1 MNAQSKTV
9 MDQLFALDMLQPS
22 LESIFE
28 YLKTIHAQCQAS
40 GEECLAVEDFFKPED
55 LEFWTQIY
63 GKRPADVKIAPYAD
77 GLHIKQLLFSALVPF
92 TCGITGSQVKTFK
105 DRVLRAEWIMN
116 NWLRENNPSQEES
129 NARRKRLNKAA
140 QERFKLRKEA
150 EGKSSVELTPK
161 QRHAIAVKTAYD
173 EFRAACAE
181 RQKAVTYWGQVVAEK
196 QKQWN
201 ELKAKD
207 PTY

>member
-28 YLKTIHAQCQAS
+28 YLRTVYEQCRVS
-40 GEECLAVEDFFKPED
+40 GEECLSVEDFFKPED
-55 LEFWTQIY
+55 LEFWTKAY
-63 GKRPADVKIAPYAD
+63 AKRPENVKIPPYAD

-92 TCGITGSQVKTFK
+92 VCGITGSQVNTFR

-129 NARRKRLNKAA
+129 NARRKRLNRAA

-150 EGKSSVELTPK
+150 EGKDIVELTPK
-161 QRHAIAVKTAYD
+161 QRHAIAVKKAYD

-181 RQKAVTYWGQVVAEK
+181 RQKAVTHWSQVVAEK

-201 ELKAKD
+201 ELKAKEL
-207 PTY
+207 TY